1 MASRLIARALPL
13 LCWCLASASAVRV
26 RRSLGSATAALSL
39 LLSPAAPSLA
49 TLNDPEAMGR
59 YLAARDELVS
69 LDQNW
74 DKVVAAGGDGIRRR
88 LGTVYSPPACTSP
101 LCSFNLF
108 TDKFVSRHFDDIDYE
123 AFEAPSAALIEALN
137 QADFLAYSSVF
148 ADYGNG
154 GGGVDYIAN
163 SRAQVER
170 AISAIDKVIEVLR
183 RGD

>member
-1 MASRLIARALPL
+1 MLSRQIARALAL
-13 LCWCLASASAVRV
+13 VCLCLASAAGLRL
-26 RRSLGSATAALSL
+26 RKMLGGAAAAAC
-39 LLSPAAPSLA
+39 LLSSSAAPSLA
-49 TLNDPEAMGR
+49 ALNDAEAMGR

-69 LDQNW
+69 LDKSW
-74 DKVVAAGGDGIRRR
+74 DKVVLAGGDGIRRK

-108 TDKFVSRHFDDIDYE
+108 TDKFVSKHFDDIDFE
-123 AFEAPSAALIEALN
+123 AFEAPSAELVEALN

-163 SRAQVER
+163 SRAQVQR

-183 RGD
+183 RED